1 MDMECI
7 RMSYDVEI
15 KVPGR
20 EMNISGRTV
29 VFASLSLAA
38 SKQYRNEIKSMYKGG
53 LPDQDLVAK
62 LALAS
67 LKRNYPGMT
76 LAEVEELL
84 DDDNY
89 LEVWQAVMNFTGLV
103 KKAGEMMRRVQAAM
117 EEAGLTNLSP
127 TS

>member
-1 MDMECI
+1 MND
-7 RMSYDVEI
+7 DLEI

-20 EMNISGRTV
+20 EMVISGRTL
-29 VFASLSLAA
+29 VFASLSLGG
-38 SKQYRNEIKSMYKGG
+38 SKQYRNEIKSMYKGS

-67 LKRNYPGMT
+67 LKRNYPDMT
-76 LAEVEELL
+76 LAEVEELV
-84 DDDNY
+84 DEDNY

-103 KKAGEMMRRVQAAM
+103 KKTGEMLRRVNAAM
-117 EEAGLTNLSP
+117 EEAGLMNLSP